1 MMKDTMIGV
10 DLAKAVF
17 QIHGA
22 SMTGQVRFRRKL
34 SRQQFRNFMAEQ
46 PPALVIMEACGS
58 AHYWAREMASL
69 GHEVKLIA
77 PQYVR
82 PFVKRQKN
90 DAADAEAIVIAAQR
104 PEMRSSSRSRRLS
117 RPEPYCSGQGNALFD
132 SALKW

>member
-1 MMKDTMIGV
+1 
-10 DLAKAVF
+10 
-17 QIHGA
+17 
-22 SMTGQVRFRRKL
+22 MTGQVRFRRKL

-82 PFVKRQKN
+82 PFVKSQKN
-90 DAADAEAIVIAAQR
+90 DEADAEEIVI
-104 PEMRSSSRSRRLS
+104 S
-117 RPEPYCSGQGNALFD
+117 
-132 SALKW
+132 

>member
-1 MMKDTMIGV
+1 MKDTMIGV

-82 PFVKRQKN
+82 PFVRLCSPRHN
-90 DAADAEAIVIAAQR
+90 FTNHEVVVMRRSAA
-104 PEMRSSSRSRRLS
+104 
-117 RPEPYCSGQGNALFD
+117 
-132 SALKW
+132 

>member
-1 MMKDTMIGV
+1 MKDTMIGI

-34 SRQQFRNFMAEQ
+34 SRQQFRHFMAEQ
-46 PPALVIMEACGS
+46 PPAIVIMEACGS
-58 AHYWAREMASL
+58 AHYWAREMTSL

-104 PEMRSSSRSRRLS
+104 PEMRFV
-117 RPEPYCSGQGNALFD
+117 EPKSEAQQARAVLFR
-132 SALKW
+132 ARERQTGRTFEA